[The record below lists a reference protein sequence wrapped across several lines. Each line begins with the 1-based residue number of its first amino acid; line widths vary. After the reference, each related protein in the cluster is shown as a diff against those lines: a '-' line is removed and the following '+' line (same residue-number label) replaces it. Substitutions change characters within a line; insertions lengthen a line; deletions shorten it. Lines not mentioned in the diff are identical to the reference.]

1 MPFHVH
7 LLQKS
12 KVCIIH
18 KDTPFS
24 EKWLND
30 HGNVIH
36 IANLL
41 TSIGDKKL
49 YIQVYYFI
57 YHINNKSYQYS
68 KSWEHLGSLWSTG
81 MDQDAKA
88 RVPISKYTH
97 KLTNK
102 TPVVAATR

>member
-1 MPFHVH
+1 MILNIPYILKLVVAHYKVRQCRINNLASINAFSCTYIT
-7 LLQKS
+7 KS

-30 HGNVIH
+30 HGNVIQ

-49 YIQVYYFI
+49 YILVNYFI
-57 YHINNKSYQYS
+57 YHISNKSYQYS
-68 KSWEHLGSLWSTG
+68 KS
-81 MDQDAKA
+81 
-88 RVPISKYTH
+88 
-97 KLTNK
+97 
-102 TPVVAATR
+102 